1 MTMTSSRVLEMHALT
16 YAAAGLAIAGALL
29 LSLRLRI
36 SPWAWVCWVVS
47 NVLWLVWS
55 WQAGNWAVFAQQAA
69 FLVTSLIGV
78 YTHLVMPWIGQTS
91 SKLKGTP

>member
-1 MTMTSSRVLEMHALT
+1 MAKTGATVTDMQALT

-36 SPWAWVCWVVS
+36 SPWAWMCWVVS

-55 WQAGNWAVFAQQAA
+55 WQDGNWAVFAQQAA

-78 YTHLVMPWIGQTS
+78 YTHLVMPWMGQTS
-91 SKLKGTP
+91 SNLKDTP